1 MNDLPAT
8 PPPGDEGTQDVAT
21 RAPNRSAGSHSPR
34 YFGQHLLS
42 LRRVLTALLV
52 LALLYT
58 LAIVQTLVVP
68 LVLASFL
75 GLGLNPLVA
84 AGARLHIPRAVSAL
98 VVMIALVISLAAAV
112 NALAP
117 QAESW
122 LKSAPTVVHQLRHKL
137 APITHTVSEA
147 SKATQN
153 LVDTTGQTHHNAS
166 AAAPAPVSFSM
177 GDVIAAT
184 PRVAAFALTVVLL
197 VFFFLIYGD
206 TMLLKLVE
214 VSPSFASK
222 RDVVVVVRN
231 IQSEVS
237 RYIFTAACINFTL
250 GTITAGVL
258 YWLGMP
264 NPLLWG
270 GVAALANFMPYV
282 GAISVTTLLAVVGL
296 VHFPSIAQALLP
308 ALCFASLTAIEGNV
322 VTPMIMGR
330 HLRLSPVAILLWLI
344 VWAWLWGVAGALLAV
359 PMLTCAKLITEQVS
373 GWTWFA
379 HMVGRRSSR
388 NRPAA
393 DDVTE
398 D

>member
-1 MNDLPAT
+1 M
-8 PPPGDEGTQDVAT
+8 
-21 RAPNRSAGSHSPR
+21 
-34 YFGQHLLS
+34 
-42 LRRVLTALLV
+42 VLTALLV

-98 VVMIALVISLAAAV
+98 VVMLALVISLAAAV

-117 QAESW
+117 QADTW
-122 LKSAPTVVHQLRHKL
+122 LKKAPTVVNKLRHKL
-137 APITHTVSEA
+137 APITHKVSEA
-147 SKATQN
+147 SKATQT
-153 LVDTTGQTHHNAS
+153 LVDSSPRAHRNDAPAAS
-166 AAAPAPVSFSM
+166 ASFSM
-177 GDVIAAT
+177 GDVIAAA
-184 PRVAAFALTVVLL
+184 PRVAAFTLTVGLL

-206 TMLLKLVE
+206 TLLLKLVE

-222 RDVVVVVRN
+222 RDVVTVVRN
-231 IQSEVS
+231 IQSQIS
-237 RYIFTAACINFTL
+237 RYVVTAVCINTTL
-250 GTITAGVL
+250 GAVTAGVL
-258 YWLGMP
+258 YGLGMP

-282 GAISVTTLLAVVGL
+282 GAVSVTSLLVVVGL
-296 VHFPSIAQALLP
+296 VHFSSIAQALLP

-322 VTPMIMGR
+322 ITPMIMGR

-344 VWAWLWGVAGALLAV
+344 IWAWLWGVAGALLAV
-359 PMLTCAKLITEQVS
+359 PMLTCAKLIAEQVS

-379 HMVGRRSSR
+379 HMVGHRSSR
-388 NRPAA
+388 DRPAA
-393 DDVTE
+393 ADVTE
-398 D
+398 DQ